1 MAAHDDEVGA
11 CPGDARDDAGLGEG
25 VRELGDCYGGV
36 GGGEGF
42 YGVEK
47 PGAGLGAV
55 GGAVVA
61 VVEADMRSVMMFRK
75 EREMSRYGESS
86 HLVRVISQL

>member
-25 VRELGDCYGGV
+25 VRELGDCYRGV
-36 GGGEGF
+36 RGGEGF
-42 YGVEK
+42 YGVGE

-61 VVEADMRSVMMFRK
+61 VVEAASQGQMRSVMLFRK
-75 EREMSRYGESS
+75 EREMSCMGR
-86 HLVRVISQL
+86 LLTW